1 MHLLSE
7 LYAKTHSL
15 FVAVQTNGSYPT
27 VIGSMLRQNLIDNIF
42 LDIKAPLSDEK
53 LYDRIAEELKE
64 VDTANYPYVI
74 QQGRVELVP
83 DNVIKEGDVFSSE
96 ELKELAALAYVHLND
111 VRIQTRDGG
120 EEVIYF

>member
-1 MHLLSE
+1 
-7 LYAKTHSL
+7 
-15 FVAVQTNGSYPT
+15 
-27 VIGSMLRQNLIDNIF
+27 MLRQNLIDNIF

-111 VRIQTRDGG
+111 VRIRTRDGG